1 MDEQT
6 KKYKQEVFEN
16 EINLVNDDKII
27 PSADNNGTNDLS
39 NAGADNLPSTEIP
52 AKKTTQPI
60 KDDSTEQPK
69 KRGRKKGSTK
79 EVLQAKKQEVVSGAK
94 HNAKQDIDLSQY
106 GQVETPTDPNATDQD
121 QAQANQVDISKYIS
135 GALLLMMID
144 FLLPTLF
151 TFVYPKLKRLKDKK
165 KLKMTKDERKEL
177 EPIADECIKQVAMKL
192 SPMEAMALMLLFVYG
207 GKIYELDDSDF
218 KPETPT
224 K

>member
-27 PSADNNGTNDLS
+27 PTADNNGTNDLS
-39 NAGADNLPSTEIP
+39 NPGTDNLSSTEIP

-60 KDDSTEQPK
+60 KDDSQEQPK

-94 HNAKQDIDLSQY
+94 PNPKQDIDLSQY
-106 GQVETPTDPNATDQD
+106 GQVETPTDPNATDHD
-121 QAQANQVDISKYIS
+121 PAQANQVDISKYIS

-144 FLLPTLF
+144 FLLPTAF
-151 TFVYPKLKRLKDKK
+151 TFVYPKLKRLKDKR

-192 SPMEAMALMLLFVYG
+192 APMEAMALMLLFVYG
-207 GKIYELDDSDF
+207 GKIYELDDTDF

>member
-1 MDEQT
+1 MDE
-6 KKYKQEVFEN
+6 KKYKQEIFEN
-16 EINLVNDDKII
+16 ELNLVNDDTII
-27 PSADNNGTNDLS
+27 NSNDNNDSTNLS
-39 NAGADNLPSTEIP
+39 DNGVGDVPTNEVQKTKAVPTTEN
-52 AKKTTQPI
+52 
-60 KDDSTEQPK
+60 DNTEQPK

-79 EVLQAKKQEVVSGAK
+79 EVLQAKKQEVVQTAK
-94 HNAKQDIDLSQY
+94 PNVKQDIDLSQY
-106 GQVETPTDPNATDQD
+106 GQVEAPNGQNDPNAPGE
-121 QAQANQVDISKYIS
+121 NPNNVDISKYIS

-192 SPMEAMALMLLFVYG
+192 APMEAMALMLLFVYG
-207 GKIYELDDSDF
+207 GKIYELEDSDF
-218 KPETPT
+218 KPESQPT

>member
-1 MDEQT
+1 MDQ
-6 KKYKQEVFEN
+6 KKYKQEIFEN
-16 EINLVNDDKII
+16 DLNLTNDDKII
-27 PSADNNGTNDLS
+27 PASDSNN
-39 NAGADNLPSTEIP
+39 AIILP
-52 AKKTTQPI
+52 
-60 KDDSTEQPK
+60 DSTPADLPKNETTEGKTKEAVKTDNQNEPK

-79 EVLQAKKQEVVSGAK
+79 EVLQAKKQEGIQEPKPSV
-94 HNAKQDIDLSQY
+94 KQDIDLSQY
-106 GQVETPTDPNATDQD
+106 GQVETPINTNAPLEDPT
-121 QAQANQVDISKYIS
+121 QAQVDISKYIS

-192 SPMEAMALMLLFVYG
+192 APMEAMALMLLFVYG
-207 GKIYELDDSDF
+207 GKIYELEDSDF
-218 KPETPT
+218 KPETPA

>member
-1 MDEQT
+1 MDE
-6 KKYKQEVFEN
+6 KKYKEEIFEN
-16 EINLVNDDKII
+16 ELNLVNDDTII
-27 PSADNNGTNDLS
+27 NSSDNNDTTNLS
-39 NAGADNLPSTEIP
+39 NNGLGDVPTNEAPKTKAVPTTENNN
-52 AKKTTQPI
+52 
-60 KDDSTEQPK
+60 TEQPK

-79 EVLQAKKQEVVSGAK
+79 EVLQAKKQEVLQTAK
-94 HNAKQDIDLSQY
+94 PNLKQDIDLSQY
-106 GQVETPTDPNATDQD
+106 GQVEAPNGPTDPNAPVE
-121 QAQANQVDISKYIS
+121 NPNNVDISKYIS

-192 SPMEAMALMLLFVYG
+192 APMEAMALMLLFVYG
-207 GKIYELDDSDF
+207 GKIYELEDSDF
-218 KPETPT
+218 KPETP

>member
-6 KKYKQEVFEN
+6 KKYKQEIFEN
-16 EINLVNDDKII
+16 DLNLTNDDKII
-27 PSADNNGTNDLS
+27 INSNSNDPIHLPDNGPGDVYTN
-39 NAGADNLPSTEIP
+39 EIP
-52 AKKTTQPI
+52 TNKTIQAPENDN
-60 KDDSTEQPK
+60 KEQPK

-79 EVLQAKKQEVVSGAK
+79 EVLQAKKQENVPTAK
-94 HNAKQDIDLSQY
+94 PNVKQDIDLSQY
-106 GQVETPTDPNATDQD
+106 GQIETTADPNAPTEE
-121 QAQANQVDISKYIS
+121 QAQTQVDISKYIS

-144 FLLPTLF
+144 FLLPTAF
-151 TFVYPKLKRLKDKK
+151 TFVYPKLKRLKDKR

-192 SPMEAMALMLLFVYG
+192 APMEAMALMLLFVYG

>member
-1 MDEQT
+1 MDANT
-6 KKYKQEVFEN
+6 KKYNQEIFEN

-27 PSADNNGTNDLS
+27 NTADNNGADDLPKP
-39 NAGADNLPSTEIP
+39 GADNLPTNEVP
-52 AKKTTQPI
+52 TQKATQPI
-60 KDDSTEQPK
+60 KDNSQEQPK

-94 HNAKQDIDLSQY
+94 PNPKQDIDLSQY
-106 GQVETPTDPNATDQD
+106 GQVETPTDPNAPTEE
-121 QAQANQVDISKYIS
+121 QAQAQVDISKYIS

-151 TFVYPKLKRLKDKK
+151 TFVYPKLKRLKDKR

-192 SPMEAMALMLLFVYG
+192 APMEAMALMLLFVYG
-207 GKIYELDDSDF
+207 GKIYELEDSDF
-218 KPETPT
+218 KPEIN

>member
-1 MDEQT
+1 MDE
-6 KKYKQEVFEN
+6 KKYKQEIFEN
-16 EINLVNDDKII
+16 ELNLVNDETII
-27 PSADNNGTNDLS
+27 NSSDNNDS
-39 NAGADNLPSTEIP
+39 SNLPDNGPGDLPTNEAPKKKAVPTTENNSS
-52 AKKTTQPI
+52 Q
-60 KDDSTEQPK
+60 QPK

-79 EVLQAKKQEVVSGAK
+79 EVLQAKKQEDVSTAK
-94 HNAKQDIDLSQY
+94 PNVKQDIDLSQY
-106 GQVETPTDPNATDQD
+106 GQVEAPAGPTDPNAPSD
-121 QAQANQVDISKYIS
+121 NPYVDISKYIS

-192 SPMEAMALMLLFVYG
+192 APMEAMALMLLFVYG
-207 GKIYELDDSDF
+207 GKIYELEEADF
-218 KPETPT
+218 KPETQPT

>member
-6 KKYKQEVFEN
+6 KKYNQEIFEN

-27 PSADNNGTNDLS
+27 PTADNNGTNDLPKP
-39 NAGADNLPSTEIP
+39 GIDNLPTNEVP
-52 AKKTTQPI
+52 TQKATQPI
-60 KDDSTEQPK
+60 KDDSKEQPK

-94 HNAKQDIDLSQY
+94 SNPKQDIDLSQY
-106 GQVETPTDPNATDQD
+106 GQVETPTDPNAPAEE
-121 QAQANQVDISKYIS
+121 QAQAQVDISKYIS

-192 SPMEAMALMLLFVYG
+192 APMEAMALMLLFVYG
-207 GKIYELDDSDF
+207 GKIYELEDSDF
-218 KPETPT
+218 KPETQPT

>member
-6 KKYKQEVFEN
+6 KKYKQEIFEN

-27 PSADNNGTNDLS
+27 PTADNNGADDLS
-39 NAGADNLPSTEIP
+39 KSGADNLPTNEVP
-52 AKKTTQPI
+52 TQKATQPI
-60 KDDSTEQPK
+60 KDDSKEQPK

-79 EVLQAKKQEVVSGAK
+79 EVLQAKKQENVPNAK
-94 HNAKQDIDLSQY
+94 PNPKQDIDLSQY
-106 GQVETPTDPNATDQD
+106 GQVETPIDPNAPIEE
-121 QAQANQVDISKYIS
+121 QAQAQVDISKYIS

-192 SPMEAMALMLLFVYG
+192 APMEAMALMLLFVYG

-218 KPETPT
+218 KPEIS

>member
-6 KKYKQEVFEN
+6 KKYKQEIFEN
-16 EINLVNDDKII
+16 DLNLTNDDKII
-27 PSADNNGTNDLS
+27 PPPDNNSDT
-39 NAGADNLPSTEIP
+39 NLPDNGPGHVSSNEIP
-52 AKKTTQPI
+52 ANKTIQAPQNDN
-60 KDDSTEQPK
+60 KEQPK

-79 EVLQAKKQEVVSGAK
+79 EVLQAKKQEGVPGAK
-94 HNAKQDIDLSQY
+94 PNIKQDIDLSQY
-106 GQVETPTDPNATDQD
+106 GQIETPTDPNAPTEE
-121 QAQANQVDISKYIS
+121 QAPSQVDISKYIS

-144 FLLPTLF
+144 FLLPTAF
-151 TFVYPKLKRLKDKK
+151 IFVYPKLKRLKDKR
-165 KLKMTKDERKEL
+165 KLKMTKEERKEL

-192 SPMEAMALMLLFVYG
+192 APMEAMALMLLFVYG

>member
-6 KKYKQEVFEN
+6 KKYNQEIFEN

-27 PSADNNGTNDLS
+27 NTADSNGADDLS
-39 NAGADNLPSTEIP
+39 KPGTDNLSTNEVP
-52 AKKTTQPI
+52 TQKATQPI
-60 KDDSTEQPK
+60 KDDSKGEPK

-79 EVLQAKKQEVVSGAK
+79 EVLQAKKQEVLSGAK
-94 HNAKQDIDLSQY
+94 SNPKQDIDLSQY
-106 GQVETPTDPNATDQD
+106 GQVETPTDPNATDQE
-121 QAQANQVDISKYIS
+121 QAQAQVDISKYIS

-192 SPMEAMALMLLFVYG
+192 APMEAMALMLLFVYG

-218 KPETPT
+218 KPEIS

>member
-16 EINLVNDDKII
+16 EINLINDDKII
-27 PSADNNGTNDLS
+27 PTPDNNGADDLP
-39 NAGADNLPSTEIP
+39 NAGADNLSTTEIP
-52 AKKTTQPI
+52 TQKATQPI
-60 KDDSTEQPK
+60 KDDSKEQPK

-94 HNAKQDIDLSQY
+94 PNPKQDIDLSQY

-121 QAQANQVDISKYIS
+121 PAQANQVDISKYIS

-192 SPMEAMALMLLFVYG
+192 APMEAMALMLLFVYG
-207 GKIYELDDSDF
+207 GKIYELEDSDF